1 MSPVDDRTRQ
11 GEMSPDLKSAPTKSQ
26 ATNARIIAMAKSLFV
41 SRNYAEVTTD
51 MIARAAEVTKGG
63 LYHHFSSKEQLYIT
77 MMLDDL
83 EHKHQLFGE
92 AVAMTGSCRDR
103 LARLTGDYLR
113 LPAEEREL
121 THLVRRDINSFSGE
135 ERQTLVQAYQQ
146 ALPRQVQAIIEDGI
160 RDRELAPGDARIL
173 AWSFVALVEVI
184 ISDYAGNVFPSVDA
198 GLDHVLGLFFHG
210 TANPT

>member
-1 MSPVDDRTRQ
+1 
-11 GEMSPDLKSAPTKSQ
+11 
-26 ATNARIIAMAKSLFV
+26 MAKSLFV